1 MFAIHTTNTCTH
13 ILQTSTK
20 QAKKYT
26 DQLLVCVVVR
36 HVRVREKETL
46 ETKKTRQS
54 AKDDDDCWQLVGQF
68 HEVSIQINSCFLL
81 GYCI

>member
-46 ETKKTRQS
+46 ELLKRQGKAQRMMMIVGNSLDSFTR
-54 AKDDDDCWQLVGQF
+54 
-68 HEVSIQINSCFLL
+68 FLSK
-81 GYCI
+81 